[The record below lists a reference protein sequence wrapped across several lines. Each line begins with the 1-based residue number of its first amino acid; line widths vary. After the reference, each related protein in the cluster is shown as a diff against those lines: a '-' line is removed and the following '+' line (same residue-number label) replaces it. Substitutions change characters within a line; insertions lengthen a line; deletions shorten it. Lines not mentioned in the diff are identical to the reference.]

1 MGVVRNKLQKI
12 KDMNSFKFLSL
23 FTLFII
29 LLTSNVY
36 SKPTKD
42 KDEGTPQINTD
53 QTKDISN
60 STNECPH
67 GWHLIQDTCYLFN
80 KTILNFQ
87 NAQKWCKDQNSTLF
101 EPKDNQTNNMV
112 FNNGK
117 IIIESEKWKT
127 ENHTQVFFWVGIHDS
142 DKEGNFTY
150 LSNEQPMQFFNWSTG
165 EPNDFGNGED
175 CVYVYENGSWND
187 ANCTHEYE
195 SICEK
200 PKIEKETST
209 SESTATSQNSNKL
222 PVEDSV
228 ITQQQNTTSKPEEQ
242 STTPTPSPHSDCSSN
257 SGRKYDGLS
266 FFGGMVFT
274 IATALISFFGIK
286 IYKNRKA
293 RTENYNTFR

>member
-112 FNNGK
+112 FNKGK
-117 IIIESEKWKT
+117 NIIESENWKN
-127 ENHTQVFFWVGIHDS
+127 ENHAQVFFWVGIHDLE
-142 DKEGNFTY
+142 KEGNFTY
-150 LSNEQPMQFFNWSTG
+150 LSNEQPIQLSNWSTG

-175 CVYVYENGSWND
+175 CVL
-187 ANCTHEYE
+187 C
-195 SICEK
+195 
-200 PKIEKETST
+200 
-209 SESTATSQNSNKL
+209 L
-222 PVEDSV
+222 
-228 ITQQQNTTSKPEEQ
+228 
-242 STTPTPSPHSDCSSN
+242 
-257 SGRKYDGLS
+257 
-266 FFGGMVFT
+266 
-274 IATALISFFGIK
+274 
-286 IYKNRKA
+286 
-293 RTENYNTFR
+293 

>member
-1 MGVVRNKLQKI
+1 MG
-12 KDMNSFKFLSL
+12 
-23 FTLFII
+23 
-29 LLTSNVY
+29 
-36 SKPTKD
+36 
-42 KDEGTPQINTD
+42 
-53 QTKDISN
+53 
-60 STNECPH
+60 
-67 GWHLIQDTCYLFN
+67 
-80 KTILNFQ
+80 
-87 NAQKWCKDQNSTLF
+87 
-101 EPKDNQTNNMV
+101 DNQTNNMV
-112 FNNGK
+112 FNKGK
-117 IIIESEKWKT
+117 NIITSE
-127 ENHTQVFFWVGIHDS
+127 
-142 DKEGNFTY
+142 
-150 LSNEQPMQFFNWSTG
+150 
-165 EPNDFGNGED
+165 
-175 CVYVYENGSWND
+175 SWND

-242 STTPTPSPHSDCSSN
+242 SKTPTPSPHSDCSSN
-257 SGRKYDGLS
+257 SGREYDGLS

>member
-1 MGVVRNKLQKI
+1 LNKLP
-12 KDMNSFKFLSL
+12 NFCFLVS
-23 FTLFII
+23 
-29 LLTSNVY
+29 
-36 SKPTKD
+36 
-42 KDEGTPQINTD
+42 
-53 QTKDISN
+53 
-60 STNECPH
+60 ECPH

-112 FNNGK
+112 FNKGK
-117 IIIESEKWKT
+117 NIITSENWKN
-127 ENHTQVFFWVGIHDS
+127 ENHTQVFFWIGIHDL

-150 LSNEQPMQFFNWSTG
+150 LSNEQPIQFFNWSTG
-165 EPNDFGNGED
+165 EPNDSKNGED

-195 SICEK
+195 FICEK
-200 PKIEKETST
+200 PKIKKETST
-209 SESTATSQNSNKL
+209 SESTATKNLSQNSDKL

-242 STTPTPSPHSDCSSN
+242 STTPIPSPHSDCSSN